1 MDDWEKFNE
10 TSLREKENFY
20 SHLNMENIIDAGYA
34 YAKGVCKDL
43 KKKKKKGEYDD
54 LCVQSDTLLLTDVFQ
69 NFRHMRFEIYELDP
83 AKFLPDPE
91 LARQAALKKTKI

>member
-43 KKKKKKGEYDD
+43 KKKKKKENMMI
-54 LCVQSDTLLLTDVFQ
+54 CVFKVI
-69 NFRHMRFEIYELDP
+69 HYC
-83 AKFLPDPE
+83 
-91 LARQAALKKTKI
+91 